1 MRFEPETRRGSGWQ
15 ETNRAHRSPAVD
27 CAAMAEGESGA
38 GRDRQPLEIAVQQ
51 ARFVYGDLRAKLD
64 AQLEAADRLDRK
76 LGTSIGLSGAMITL
90 FVAAI
95 VAVYGATGSADF
107 LADLAVMIAVTGSFF
122 LANLVVT
129 IYAYGFLS
137 EWNDAPE
144 AGELV
149 RRGVEGGLVELID
162 WASEAVRS
170 AISANQPALA
180 AKHALTLISL
190 VLAGSTAASVVISA
204 IVASFA

>member
-1 MRFEPETRRGSGWQ
+1 MADGELSARRDQ
-15 ETNRAHRSPAVD
+15 
-27 CAAMAEGESGA
+27 
-38 GRDRQPLEIAVQQ
+38 QPLEIAAQQ
-51 ARFVYGDLRAKLD
+51 ARFVYGELRVKLD

-90 FVAAI
+90 FVAAL

-107 LADLAVMIAVTGSFF
+107 LADLSVMIAVTGSFF
-122 LANLVVT
+122 LANLVIT

-149 RRGVEGGLVELID
+149 RRGVAGGLVELID
-162 WASEAVRS
+162 WASETVRS
-170 AISANQPALA
+170 ATSANQPALV

-190 VLAGSTAASVVISA
+190 VLAGATAASVVISA

>member
-1 MRFEPETRRGSGWQ
+1 
-15 ETNRAHRSPAVD
+15 
-27 CAAMAEGESGA
+27 MADGESGA
-38 GRDRQPLEIAVQQ
+38 GRDGQPLEFAVQQ
-51 ARFVYGDLRAKLD
+51 ARFVYGELRGKLD

-107 LADLAVMIAVTGSFF
+107 LEDLSVMIAVTGSFF

-149 RRGVEGGLVELID
+149 RRGVEGGLVALID
-162 WASEAVRS
+162 WASETVRS
-170 AISANQPALA
+170 AISANRPALA

-190 VLAGSTAASVVISA
+190 VLAGATAASVVISA

>member
-1 MRFEPETRRGSGWQ
+1 
-15 ETNRAHRSPAVD
+15 
-27 CAAMAEGESGA
+27 MANEESGA
-38 GRDRQPLEIAVQQ
+38 GRDGQPLEFAVQQ
-51 ARFVYGDLRAKLD
+51 ARFVYGELRGKLD

-107 LADLAVMIAVTGSFF
+107 LEDLSVMIAVTGSFF

-149 RRGVEGGLVELID
+149 RRGVEGGLVALID
-162 WASEAVRS
+162 WASETVRS
-170 AISANQPALA
+170 AISANRLALA

-190 VLAGSTAASVVISA
+190 VLAGATAASVVISA
-204 IVASFA
+204 IVAAFA

>member
-1 MRFEPETRRGSGWQ
+1 MADDELSARRDQ
-15 ETNRAHRSPAVD
+15 
-27 CAAMAEGESGA
+27 
-38 GRDRQPLEIAVQQ
+38 QPLEIAAQQ
-51 ARFVYGDLRAKLD
+51 ARFVYGELRAKLD

-90 FVAAI
+90 FVAAL

-122 LANLVVT
+122 LANLVIT

-149 RRGVEGGLVELID
+149 RRGVAGGLVELID
-162 WASEAVRS
+162 WASETVRS
-170 AISANQPALA
+170 ATSANQPALV

-190 VLAGSTAASVVISA
+190 VLAGATAASVVISA

>member
-1 MRFEPETRRGSGWQ
+1 MTDDELSARRDQ
-15 ETNRAHRSPAVD
+15 
-27 CAAMAEGESGA
+27 
-38 GRDRQPLEIAVQQ
+38 QPLEIAAQQ
-51 ARFVYGDLRAKLD
+51 ARFVYGELRAKLD

-90 FVAAI
+90 FVAAL

-122 LANLVVT
+122 LANLVIT

-149 RRGVEGGLVELID
+149 RRGVAGGLVELID
-162 WASEAVRS
+162 WASETVRS
-170 AISANQPALA
+170 ATSANQPALV

-190 VLAGSTAASVVISA
+190 VLAGATAASVVISA

>member
-1 MRFEPETRRGSGWQ
+1 
-15 ETNRAHRSPAVD
+15 
-27 CAAMAEGESGA
+27 MADGESGV
-38 GRDRQPLEIAVQQ
+38 GRDEQPLEFTVQQ
-51 ARFVYGDLRAKLD
+51 ARFVYGELRGKLD

-107 LADLAVMIAVTGSFF
+107 LEDLSVMIAVTGSFF

-149 RRGVEGGLVELID
+149 RRGVAEGLVALID
-162 WASEAVRS
+162 WASETVRS
-170 AISANQPALA
+170 AIAANRPALA

-190 VLAGSTAASVVISA
+190 VLAGATAASVVISA

>member
-1 MRFEPETRRGSGWQ
+1 
-15 ETNRAHRSPAVD
+15 
-27 CAAMAEGESGA
+27 MADGESGA

-129 IYAYGFLS
+129 IYAYVFLS
-137 EWNDAPE
+137 DWSDAPE
-144 AGELV
+144 TEELA
-149 RRGVEGGLVELID
+149 RRGVTNSLVELID
-162 WASEAVRS
+162 WASSTVREAI
-170 AISANQPALA
+170 AANHGPLV
-180 AKHALTLISL
+180 AKRVLTAVSL
-190 VLAGSTAASVVISA
+190 VLAGATAASVVISA
-204 IVASFA
+204 IVAAFA